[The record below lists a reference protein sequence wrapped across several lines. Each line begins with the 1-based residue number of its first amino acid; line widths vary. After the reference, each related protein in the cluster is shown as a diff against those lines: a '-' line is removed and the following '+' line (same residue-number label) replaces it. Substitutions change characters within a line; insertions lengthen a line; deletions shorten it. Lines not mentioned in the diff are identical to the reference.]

1 MSGPPPLPLISPPD
15 WLGAFDRG
23 AGGYQ
28 GNLGASP
35 ALATMM
41 SAANG
46 VNPMGGTVNCG
57 NIIDAVVARLSGADP
72 DAVAPTA
79 GDGSFDE
86 IDQRFNTTVNWGQ
99 SFQAAYDA
107 VQNGGPGTMA
117 IVGIEYSGG
126 GSHVVVLANVDGT
139 VGIIEGQDWGDDDPR
154 EVVSTVDRANER
166 YNSDGG
172 SDIGFG
178 IIGAG
183 APAPPGP

>member
-23 AGGYQ
+23 PDGYQ

-35 ALATMM
+35 AMAAMM

-46 VNPMGGTVNCG
+46 ANPMGGTVNCG

-72 DAVAPTA
+72 DATAPTA
-79 GDGSFDE
+79 RDGSFDE
-86 IDQRFNTTVNWGQ
+86 INQRFNTTVSWGQ
-99 SFQAAYDA
+99 GFQAAYDA

-117 IVGIEYSGG
+117 IVGIAYGGG

-139 VGIIEGQDWGDDDPR
+139 VGVIEGQDWGDDDPR